1 VELQARRRAAAVHA
15 GLAASGVLRSGAKG
29 YDAAPWPNAPLNHS
43 GNPRQA
49 PILTLAR
56 RSRPTQ
62 TSRSRSWR
70 RCSCSICWRT
80 TCSCSLSCSASP
92 PTAATSSRRTA
103 STSPTG
109 SRRAKPQPYTQPAP
123 PLPAP
128 HTSPRSPPHGVNMAD
143 WLQAGPRRRPR
154 RRAPCRAPHTA
165 PRYAQYARALAS
177 QARRLCSSAR
187 RLGERPPLGVM
198 QACKSLAGILARDT
212 HSAPFLSFPG
222 TGT

>member
-1 VELQARRRAAAVHA
+1 MQLLSPLAYDMLMFTFVQRLAADSRNKLKEDGVNIADWLQA
-15 GLAASGVLRSGAKG
+15 G
-29 YDAAPWPNAPLNHS
+29 
-43 GNPRQA
+43 Q
-49 PILTLAR
+49 
-56 RSRPTQ
+56 
-62 TSRSRSWR
+62 
-70 RCSCSICWRT
+70 
-80 TCSCSLSCSASP
+80 
-92 PTAATSSRRTA
+92 
-103 STSPTG
+103 
-109 SRRAKPQPYTQPAP
+109 PQPYTQPAP

-128 HTSPRSPPHGVNMAD
+128 HTSPLSPPHGVNIAD